1 MSGIEIGETLID
13 YGLKADI
20 DKAITE
26 EIIEQGDD
34 SEMEDRHISLLNT
47 LLKPLDDKEV
57 YVVVRNLVKYHRRDF
72 LRILEY
78 MGTEALIEIL
88 ESREGIL
95 VKHLAEDKQR
105 LSDRILSEFF
115 RGRIAIEEN
124 WLNETRNLIETIKKN
139 GGIS

>member
-1 MSGIEIGETLID
+1 
-13 YGLKADI
+13 
-20 DKAITE
+20 
-26 EIIEQGDD
+26 
-34 SEMEDRHISLLNT
+34 
-47 LLKPLDDKEV
+47 
-57 YVVVRNLVKYHRRDF
+57 
-72 LRILEY
+72 

>member
-78 MGTEALIEIL
+78 M
-88 ESREGIL
+88 
-95 VKHLAEDKQR
+95 
-105 LSDRILSEFF
+105 
-115 RGRIAIEEN
+115 N
-124 WLNETRNLIETIKKN
+124 KN
-139 GGIS
+139 QSHN